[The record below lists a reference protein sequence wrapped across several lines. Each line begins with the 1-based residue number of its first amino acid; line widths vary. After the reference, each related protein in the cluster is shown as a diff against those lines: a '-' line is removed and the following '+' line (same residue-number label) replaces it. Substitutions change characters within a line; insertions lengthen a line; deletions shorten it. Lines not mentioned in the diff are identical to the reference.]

1 MRFSYQGLVALV
13 FGLFC
18 SMANSQQET
27 IDKQVAINTS
37 AAKSQ
42 AKIDKLDS
50 QTADDFQRYRAAIA
64 RSESLSIY
72 NKQLKRLIE
81 SQVEE
86 IDSIKRQTNQIESI
100 EIGALPFMLE
110 MTATLEKLVNADV
123 PFLRDERLTRIEHL
137 KELIDRAD
145 VSAGEKYRRIMEAY
159 LVEAEYGRTIEAYRG
174 ELSQSDEVITVDF
187 LRFGRIGLFYQTL
200 DGKKTGRWNSTLSQ
214 WETLKPKYRS
224 SIRDGLRI
232 ARKQAPPALLKLPFN
247 APEAG

>member
-1 MRFSYQGLVALV
+1 MRFSFLGLTFFI
-13 FGLFC
+13 FGLW
-18 SMANSQQET
+18 SSLASSQQET
-27 IDKQVAINTS
+27 IDKQVAINS
-37 AAKSQ
+37 AAAKSQ
-42 AKIDKLDS
+42 EKINKLDD
-50 QTADDFQRYRAAIA
+50 QTAEDFQKYRAAIA

-86 IDSIKRQTNQIESI
+86 ISSIKRQTNQIESI

-110 MTATLEKLVNADV
+110 MTATLEQLVNADV
-123 PFLRDERLTRIEHL
+123 PFLRDERLTRIEQL
-137 KELIDRAD
+137 KALIDRAD

-174 ELSQSDEVITVDF
+174 ELSQSDQVITVDF

-200 DGKKTGRWNSTLSQ
+200 DGKKTGRWNASLGQ

-232 ARKQAPPALLKLPFN
+232 ARKQAPPALLSLPFN
-247 APEAG
+247 APEAS